1 MIVTPML
8 LGFSA
13 RATHTDRNESVC
25 REQLLRPEVAWP
37 LSTDYMVWPTV
48 FDKGGDDHWCEHV
61 GSGSSLQ
68 DLWGSLDELKA
79 ALAAELP
86 AGDWPAGSYQLIAV
100 ARMFINHSGP
110 LTWPGHPDAFHGPID
125 PPEIDEA
132 WEFLGYD
139 VSDNWL
145 LSGLSNCLSANDPE
159 YAKWEEWFAIKLNDH
174 GLFTEIDDAVEFTGA
189 IDEKVKEHAPFAPY
203 GIWRLE

>member
-13 RATHTDRNESVC
+13 RATRTERNERVC
-25 REQLLRPEVAWP
+25 RRQLLRPDLAWP

-48 FDKGGDDHWCEHV
+48 FEVADDNACASAR
-61 GSGSSLQ
+61 SGSSLQ

-79 ALAAELP
+79 AMAAELTP
-86 AGDWPAGSYQLIAV
+86 ADWPEGSYQIIAV
-100 ARMFINHSGP
+100 ARMFIDHSGP
-110 LTWPGHPDAFHGPID
+110 LTWPGHPDAFRGPID

-139 VSDNWL
+139 VSDNWI
-145 LSGLSNCLSANDPE
+145 LSGLSNCLSNDDPDF
-159 YAKWEEWFAIKLNDH
+159 AKWEEWFAPMLNDH
-174 GLFTEIDDAVEFTGA
+174 GLFAEIDNAVEFTGA
-189 IDEKVKEHAPFAPY
+189 IDEKVKEHAPFAPH
-203 GIWRLE
+203 GIWRVS